1 MWYWKCFRGVL
12 QIRDPL
18 VALNL
23 LFERERN
30 GCWSYCSPS
39 SPWGVIKQSDI
50 ELVFSETDSNSSL
63 RSHWTCQ
70 VRFKTDISVLFWL
83 MFLKFEFEFDEFSH
97 SLHKMP
103 CILFLDECD
112 FSSLV
117 PFNVLKLKRW
127 NTGLYFHIK

>member
-1 MWYWKCFRGVL
+1 MVLKVFQRSSPNQRPTCGIKFTFWKRKK
-12 QIRDPL
+12 
-18 VALNL
+18 
-23 LFERERN
+23 
-30 GCWSYCSPS
+30 WSYCSPS
-39 SPWGVIKQSDI
+39 SLWGVIKQSDI
-50 ELVFSETDSNSSL
+50 ELSFSETDSNSSL